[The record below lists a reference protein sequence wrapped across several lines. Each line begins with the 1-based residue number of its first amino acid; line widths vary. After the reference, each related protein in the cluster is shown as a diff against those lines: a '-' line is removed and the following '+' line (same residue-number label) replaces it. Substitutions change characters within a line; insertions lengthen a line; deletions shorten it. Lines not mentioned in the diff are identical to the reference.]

1 MSMKVQQIVRLRQML
16 RKWRRRSQQAGAK
29 ENRKQGGCSSIA
41 PVPPGHVP
49 VYVGEER
56 VRFVV
61 RTAQLHHA
69 IFRALL
75 RRSQQEFGFEQVGP
89 LCIPCEAVFFEHLLS
104 LLPSSAA
111 APPHLPDLLDFY
123 HSSEPPSSASAS
135 SSSFITAFCRLTSA
149 SNSETQNTF
158 DFVP

>member
-16 RKWRRRSQQAGAK
+16 RKWRRRAQQASAK
-29 ENRKQGGCSSIA
+29 ENRKQGGCSGAA
-41 PVPPGHVP
+41 PVPPGHVA

-89 LCIPCEAVFFEHLLS
+89 LCIPCEVVFFEHLLS

-111 APPHLPDLLDFY
+111 APPHLTDLLDFY
-123 HSSEPPSSASAS
+123 HSSEPPPPPPLL
-135 SSSFITAFCRLTSA
+135 RLPSPLKI
-149 SNSETQNTF
+149 S
-158 DFVP
+158 